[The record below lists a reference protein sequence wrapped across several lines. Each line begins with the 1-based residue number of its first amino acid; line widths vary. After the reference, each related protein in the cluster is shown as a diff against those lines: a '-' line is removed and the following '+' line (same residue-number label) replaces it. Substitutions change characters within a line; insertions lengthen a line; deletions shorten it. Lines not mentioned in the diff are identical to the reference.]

1 MQYANA
7 MPTGGRQLLYILVA
21 LAGAMVLVLFLS
33 TAFEQRNVRDQ
44 SQHTID
50 DGEAPPRDVQRR
62 F

>member
-1 MQYANA
+1 

-33 TAFEQRNVRDQ
+33 AAFEQRNVRDQ